1 MSSLI
6 RAAVLGLALA
16 GLAGC
21 TSKPVLT
28 PQEQLVV
35 GHNYNHE
42 QVQQAILK
50 AVANRGWTPRKVTPN
65 LIQADILVRN
75 TFYAAVDIHYSVSNF
90 RINYRDSR
98 ELGYKDGKIHR
109 NYNRWV
115 NNLDKSILQ
124 ELNKLEAQNIVQRAI
139 SEQHSNTV
147 E

>member
-115 NNLDKSILQ
+115 SMLDRDIMAAL
-124 ELNKLEAQNIVQRAI
+124 RA
-139 SEQHSNTV
+139 SGMNVTEPATP
-147 E
+147 

>member
-1 MSSLI
+1 MI

>member
-6 RAAVLGLALA
+6 RAAVLGLALT
-16 GLAGC
+16 GLAAC

-35 GHNYNHE
+35 GHNFSHE

-50 AVANRGWTPRKVTPN
+50 ALAERGWNTRAVTPQ

-75 TFYAAVDIHYSVSNF
+75 LHYAAVDIHYSVSNF

-98 ELGYKDGKIHR
+98 ALDYKNGKIHR

-115 NNLDKSILQ
+115 NNLDMDIMR
-124 ELNKLEAQNIVQRAI
+124 ELNKLETATLVQNAAP
-139 SEQHSNTV
+139 
-147 E
+147 